1 MYIVYS
7 SSLFLAVQDS
17 SIGDLVSES
26 VSDFSVFRALQ
37 SWLTAAR
44 MTSLPGD
51 QKDEKIWYDQHED
64 KDKDKGS
71 DLVI

>member
-1 MYIVYS
+1 MTDVLISAS
-7 SSLFLAVQDS
+7 S
-17 SIGDLVSES
+17 EHC
-26 VSDFSVFRALQ
+26 RADV
-37 SWLTAAR
+37 AR
-44 MTSLPGD
+44 MTFLPVD